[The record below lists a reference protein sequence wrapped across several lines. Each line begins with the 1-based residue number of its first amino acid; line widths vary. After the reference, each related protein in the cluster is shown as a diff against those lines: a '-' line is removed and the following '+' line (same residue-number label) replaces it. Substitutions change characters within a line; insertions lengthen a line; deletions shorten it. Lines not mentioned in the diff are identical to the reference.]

1 MGEMMVLTMCAVEQ
15 GVVLGVSE
23 HRPNDGTPRVI
34 PNRGPESSGLAR
46 GERCKGRSAEYSRLG
61 SGPWPEFPCS
71 AARWFR
77 NPM

>member
-1 MGEMMVLTMCAVEQ
+1 MVFGGCWWVGGCWEVLIKEVDVGEMMVLTMCAVEQ

-46 GERCKGRSAEYSRLG
+46 
-61 SGPWPEFPCS
+61 
-71 AARWFR
+71 
-77 NPM
+77 